1 VSASDET
8 LLDHLRQQALTTH
21 QRCEKLLAGK
31 TPLSSKEIHAL
42 RVASKRLRAD
52 WQVPKPLLKD
62 NRAEEANRALRDAAA
77 SLRQARDLKVM
88 ADTLQALA
96 AQAKGK
102 DARQALGD
110 GFQHLFADLPDTA
123 VVAKKS
129 ASLRAAFAQ
138 DQQRWQDLD
147 VKIPDRRLRQHGVG
161 RLYEKAFKLAR
172 AAEKSGDVK
181 HWHRNRKWVKYL
193 GYSHALLNTET
204 HALLPH
210 QLVTALGKML
220 GDLHDIHCLIEYA
233 KEQKDS
239 FPSADDAAYLV
250 HHLRVAEGRL
260 QGRCEKQ
267 AQKLFL
273 LSPRKFA
280 DALGASS

>member
-1 VSASDET
+1 MSAPDET

-21 QRCEKLLAGK
+21 ERCDKLLAGK
-31 TPLSSKEIHAL
+31 TPLSSKEVHAL

-52 WQVPKPLLKD
+52 WQVLKPLLKD
-62 NRAEEANRALRDAAA
+62 NLADQANRALRDAAA

-88 ADTLQALA
+88 ADTLQTLA
-96 AQAKGK
+96 GQAKGK

-110 GFQHLFADLPDTA
+110 GYQHLFAELPDTA

-129 ASLRAAFAQ
+129 ASLRAAFAL
-138 DQQRWQDLD
+138 DRQRWQDLE
-147 VKIPDRRLRQHGVG
+147 VKIPDRRLRQRGVG

-204 HALLPH
+204 RALMSH

-220 GDLHDIHCLIEYA
+220 GELHDIHCLIEYV

-260 QGRCEKQ
+260 QARCEKQ
-267 AQKLFL
+267 AQKLFV
-273 LSPRKFA
+273 LSPRKFG
-280 DALGASS
+280 DALKASS